1 MEPWQDKDDPTIGIG
16 FCDANM
22 DPEDLKKKS
31 IYGSSQT
38 WTYLASSGNCYH
50 TKLVKKLQTFTS
62 GDQVRAANSLTDL

>member
-1 MEPWQDKDDPTIGIG
+1 
-16 FCDANM
+16 M

-50 TKLVKKLQTFTS
+50 TKLVKKLKTFTS
-62 GDQVRAANSLTDL
+62 GDQVRARNSLTDL